1 MDACVNARQD
11 IVRRDQ
17 VFHQASFRARPGERI
32 QEDETMN
39 DEVEYLAN

>member
-11 IVRRDQ
+11 IVRCDQ
-17 VFHQASFRARPGERI
+17 ILHQASFRARPGERI

-39 DEVEYLAN
+39 DGVQYLAN

>member
-32 QEDETMN
+32 QEDGTMN